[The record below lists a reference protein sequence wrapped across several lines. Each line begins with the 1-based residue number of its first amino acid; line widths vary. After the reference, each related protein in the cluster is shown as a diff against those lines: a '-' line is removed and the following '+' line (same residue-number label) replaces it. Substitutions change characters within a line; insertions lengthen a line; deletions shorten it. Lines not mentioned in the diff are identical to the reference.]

1 MFLQRTLLRLFK
13 LALYALFAWL
23 SVLVLYLSLPSP
35 VPDDASVIASL
46 QSGRTV
52 TRVFAKQFFPAA
64 DSRQSVIIEFK
75 LIHEESS
82 GASTLLFGGGYDP
95 LDKVNALLESDP
107 TPNIPIHYSNVSLDD
122 FGSDAVQISP
132 VVTLPIPSGDMD
144 GLVPPYVATADAA
157 LLYWWTSHDAT
168 LISFRVRKVP
178 EEKLVEVWPD
188 SGYWY
193 GDHDKTGTPSGSQF
207 PLLSVKF
214 DKPENPPSF
223 SFPPY
228 PSSSSPS
235 ITYRL
240 RLNALLFLLP
250 LGAIGMLLFSAF
262 SGILHG
268 ILELVYLILNIAA
281 LGVVCVAVYGIYW
294 WIKNE
299 RPRMSV
305 SLTDVREVLDN
316 TLDNVRMRS
325 EARER
330 EGIDLEAQ
338 NCERD
343 GVESV
348 GAQDQAASKS
358 PENPAG
364 EVGNVAT
371 GAVG

>member
-13 LALYALFAWL
+13 LALYTLFAWL
-23 SVLVLYLSLPSP
+23 SVLVLYLSIPSP
-35 VPDDASVIASL
+35 VPDDASIIASL

-52 TRVFAKQFFPAA
+52 TRVFAKQLFPAQA
-64 DSRQSVIIEFK
+64 FPLANARQSVIIEFK
-75 LIHEESS
+75 LIHEASS
-82 GASTLLFGGGYDP
+82 GSSILLFGGGYDP
-95 LDKVNALLESDP
+95 LDKVNAFLEPDP
-107 TPNIPIHYSNVSLDD
+107 TPNIPIHYTNVSLDEFD
-122 FGSDAVQISP
+122 SDAVQISP

-157 LLYWWTSHDAT
+157 LLYWWTGHDASLT
-168 LISFRVRKVP
+168 SFRVRKVP
-178 EEKLVEVWPD
+178 EERLIEVWPD

-207 PLLSVKF
+207 PLLSVKL
-214 DKPENPPSF
+214 DKARGSPSF

-235 ITYRL
+235 VTYRL
-240 RLNALLFLLP
+240 RLSALLFLLP
-250 LGAIGMLLFSAF
+250 IGAIGMLLFSAF

-268 ILELVYLILNIAA
+268 ILELVYLALNIAA

-325 EARER
+325 EAREQ

-338 NCERD
+338 TCERD
-343 GVESV
+343 DVESV
-348 GAQDQAASKS
+348 SAQDQVTSKS
-358 PENPAG
+358 PENPVKL
-364 EVGNVAT
+364 ET
-371 GAVG
+371 